1 MIQPDKYRKEVK
13 RQPALYILKW
23 VDVDADDDDIY
34 YVQIE
39 GDENYLT
46 TDAPKASVFTYA
58 QAEMFRFKYGKH
70 NLKRVPRYSE
80 VKRYVPPD
88 EIVEVHQFWNK
99 PPKQTEDSVHEI
111 EPKIAVEKPA
121 FFKKNPFE
129 KKETAKKFWE

>member
-1 MIQPDKYRKEVK
+1 MVDDHPMI
-13 RQPALYILKW
+13 
-23 VDVDADDDDIY
+23 
-34 YVQIE
+34 IE
-39 GDENYLT
+39 GYQNTLLATKKENQEL
-46 TDAPKASVFTYA
+46 F
-58 QAEMFRFKYGKH
+58 E
-70 NLKRVPRYSE
+70 
-80 VKRYVPPD
+80 